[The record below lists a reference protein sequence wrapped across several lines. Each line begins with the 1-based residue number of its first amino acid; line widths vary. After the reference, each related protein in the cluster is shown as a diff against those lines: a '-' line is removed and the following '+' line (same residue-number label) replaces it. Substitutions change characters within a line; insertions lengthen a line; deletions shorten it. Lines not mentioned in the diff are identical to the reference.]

1 MQFSPG
7 DHFFIQRL
15 AELAVEGLDAQ
26 LRGRVEILLAS
37 GVYTDELIKNYEREC
52 RGDQHAIKERAGRIV
67 AAIRHEICLG
77 VSVNTEIQEEIQLK
91 PAEENKV
98 EFRKFL

>member
-1 MQFSPG
+1 MQFLPG

-26 LRGRVEILLAS
+26 LRGRVQILLAS
-37 GVYTDELIKNYEREC
+37 GVYTDELIKNYEEEC
-52 RGDQHAIKERAGRIV
+52 RGDQQAIEERAGRIV
-67 AAIRHEICLG
+67 AAIRRHICMD
-77 VSVNTEIQEEIQLK
+77 VVVKEEK
-91 PAEENKV
+91 PVEENKV